1 MGTSDNHQTVLV
13 TGALA
18 GIGRATAT
26 AFAHAGANVVVS
38 GRRPDAG
45 EALAAEL
52 RGHGGDAEFIAAD
65 VRHESEV
72 EQLVDQAVERFG
84 RLDVAVNNAGQDGDM
99 VPFADVTPERY
110 AAVFDTNVLG
120 TLLGTKHALRV
131 MEPQGSGAIVNVSSI
146 YGQKGF
152 PLNAPYVASKHAII
166 GLTRSAALEA
176 APRGVRVNA
185 VAPGPVQ
192 TAMLDRVTGGDEEA
206 KAAFLSTVPVG
217 RAGDPQEIA
226 DAIVFIASPKAGFL
240 TGQAI
245 FLDGGITAS

>member
-1 MGTSDNHQTVLV
+1 MSERNQTVLV

-26 AFAHAGANVVVS
+26 AFAHGGANVIVS

-45 EALAAEL
+45 EALADDL
-52 RGHGGDAEFIAAD
+52 RGDGGEVEFIAAD

-72 EQLVDQAVERFG
+72 QQLIDATVERFG
-84 RLDVAVNNAGQDGDM
+84 RLDAVVNNAGSDGEM
-99 VPFADVTPERY
+99 VPFSGVTPESY

-120 TLLGTKHALRV
+120 TLLGIKHALRV
-131 MEPQGSGAIVNVSSI
+131 METQGSGAIVNVSSI

-166 GLTRSAALEA
+166 GLTRAAALEA
-176 APRGVRVNA
+176 APYGVRVNA

-192 TAMLDRVTGGDEEA
+192 TAMLDRVTGGDEQA

-217 RAGDPQEIA
+217 RAGDPREIA
-226 DAIVFIASPKAGFL
+226 DAIVFIASPQASFL

-245 FLDGGITAS
+245 FLDGGITAA

>member
-1 MGTSDNHQTVLV
+1 MSEKNQTVLV

-26 AFAHAGANVVVS
+26 AFAQAGANVVVS
-38 GRRPDAG
+38 GRRPQAG

-52 RGHGGDAEFIAAD
+52 GGHGGDVEFIAAD
-65 VRHESEV
+65 VRHESDV
-72 EQLVDQAVERFG
+72 QQLVDATVSRFG
-84 RLDVAVNNAGQDGDM
+84 ELDVVVNNAGVDGDM
-99 VPFADVTPERY
+99 VPFAGVTPESY

-120 TLLGTKHALRV
+120 TLLGIKHALRV
-131 MEPQGSGAIVNVSSI
+131 MEAQGSGAIVNVSSI

-166 GLTRSAALEA
+166 GLTRAAALEGA
-176 APRGVRVNA
+176 AHGVRVNA

-192 TAMLDRVTGGDEEA
+192 TAMLDRVTGGDEAA
-206 KAAFLSTVPVG
+206 KAAFLATVPIE

-226 DAIVFIASPKAGFL
+226 DTIVFIASPKAGFL
-240 TGQAI
+240 TGQTI
-245 FLDGGITAS
+245 FLDGGITAA

>member
-1 MGTSDNHQTVLV
+1 MSKKNQTVLV

-18 GIGRATAT
+18 GIGRVTAT
-26 AFAHAGANVVVS
+26 AFAQAGANVVVS

-45 EALAAEL
+45 EALAADL
-52 RGHGGDAEFIAAD
+52 RGDRGEVEFIAAD

-72 EQLVDQAVERFG
+72 QHLVDATVGRFG
-84 RLDVAVNNAGQDGDM
+84 QLDVIVNNAGADGDM
-99 VPFADVTPERY
+99 VPFSGVTPESY

-120 TLLGTKHALRV
+120 TLLGIKHALRV
-131 MEPQGSGAIVNVSSI
+131 MEPQRSGAIVNVSSI

-166 GLTRSAALEA
+166 GLTRAAALEG
-176 APRGVRVNA
+176 APYGVRVNA

-206 KAAFLSTVPVG
+206 KAAFLSTVPAG
-217 RAGDPQEIA
+217 RAGDPREIA
-226 DAIVFIASPKAGFL
+226 DAIVFIASPQASFL

-245 FLDGGITAS
+245 FLDGGVTAA